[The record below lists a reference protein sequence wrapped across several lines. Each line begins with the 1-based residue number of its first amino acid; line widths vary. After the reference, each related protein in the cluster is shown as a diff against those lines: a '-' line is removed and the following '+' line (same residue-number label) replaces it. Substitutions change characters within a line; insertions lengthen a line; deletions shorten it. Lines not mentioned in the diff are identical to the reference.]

1 MLDLYFSFVLFFL
14 LGALVNAS
22 IRMWLDYRAD
32 KQQQRDDKIDLVLK
46 EIREMKWG
54 KIDG

>member
-1 MLDLYFSFVLFFL
+1 MYDLYLSFFLFFM
-14 LGALVNAS
+14 LGALVNAI
-22 IRMWLDYRAD
+22 IRTWFDYRAD
-32 KQQQRDDKIDLVLK
+32 KQQQRDDKIDLLLK

>member
-14 LGALVNAS
+14 LGALVNAI
-22 IRMWLDYRAD
+22 IRMWFDYRAD
-32 KQQQRDDKIDLVLK
+32 KQQRDDKIDLLLK

>member
-1 MLDLYFSFVLFFL
+1 MLDLYFSFVLFSL
-14 LGALVNAS
+14 LGALVNAI

-32 KQQQRDDKIDLVLK
+32 KQQQRDDKIDLLLK

>member
-14 LGALVNAS
+14 LGALVNTL
-22 IRMWLDYRAD
+22 IRMWFDYRAD
-32 KQQQRDDKIDLVLK
+32 KQQQRDDKIDLLLK